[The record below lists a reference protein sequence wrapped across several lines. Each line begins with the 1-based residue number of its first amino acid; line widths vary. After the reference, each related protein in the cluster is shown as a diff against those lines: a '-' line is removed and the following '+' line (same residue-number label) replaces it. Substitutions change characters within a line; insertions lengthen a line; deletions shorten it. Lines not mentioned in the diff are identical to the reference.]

1 MENKMVYKRL
11 FESVTEAGKL
21 VAKFAS
27 ISIPATMKKTPNGK
41 YIVTFKI

>member
-1 MENKMVYKRL
+1 MIEKQVYKKL
-11 FESVTEAGKL
+11 LESLQEASKL

-27 ISIPATMKKTPNGK
+27 VSIPATMKKTPNGK